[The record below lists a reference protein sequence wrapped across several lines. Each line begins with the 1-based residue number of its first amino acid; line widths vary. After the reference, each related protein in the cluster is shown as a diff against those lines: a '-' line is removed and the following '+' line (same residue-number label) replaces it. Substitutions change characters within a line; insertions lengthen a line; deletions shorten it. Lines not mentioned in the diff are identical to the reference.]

1 MKNIVEVFS
10 YGSDVAGWSIKR
22 GLFQTLIQDYEG
34 RSIDVTIMPWVGHI
48 SVFKAFSVAMRNIEN
63 KEYWEVVG
71 AAEASTY
78 PYISRI
84 KAHCMV
90 ETILDKCVQ
99 RLRKRVSDENSVGLR
114 DRKPSFFTSR
124 SLVNFSGLSVADP
137 NIMPD
142 NNNYNLR
149 AKSPSF
155 EEDSMFLFDND
166 DDDKGKKCIILNK
179 LY

>member
-1 MKNIVEVFS
+1 
-10 YGSDVAGWSIKR
+10 
-22 GLFQTLIQDYEG
+22 
-34 RSIDVTIMPWVGHI
+34 MPWVGHI
-48 SVFKAFSVAMRNIEN
+48 SVFKAFSVTMRNIEN
-63 KEYWEVVG
+63 KEYWEVMG

-99 RLRKRVSDENSVGLR
+99 RLRKRVSDENSGGL
-114 DRKPSFFTSR
+114 DRLPSFFTSR

-137 NIMPD
+137 NIMPNEHY
-142 NNNYNLR
+142 NNNSLR

-166 DDDKGKKCIILNK
+166 ADKGNKYFIYFIL
-179 LY
+179 Y